1 MIRQN
6 RKWLHIR
13 VKFAVLFFNSRHDI
27 CYSFFAM
34 SEILSLY
41 NQENHS
47 PVLSTSEVGQ
57 RGEELA
63 ARFLERLDYRLVL
76 ANYKVPIGRNR
87 LGATVTGEIDL
98 IALFEDVLCFVEVKT
113 RSSDEFASPLAA
125 VDLRKQ
131 RQIIRTAKVYRKI
144 FRLNTIKFR
153 YDVVSIVL
161 GTDSRPKIELFKG
174 FWNENKFRKKVWFE
188 EF

>member
-1 MIRQN
+1 
-6 RKWLHIR
+6 
-13 VKFAVLFFNSRHDI
+13 
-27 CYSFFAM
+27 M
-34 SEILSLY
+34 SEILSLS
-41 NQENHS
+41 NQNNHS
-47 PVLSTSEVGQ
+47 PLLSSSRVGQ
-57 RGEELA
+57 IGEELA
-63 ARFLERLDYRLVL
+63 ARFLEKKGYRLVL

-98 IALFEDVLCFVEVKT
+98 IALVGDVLCFVEVKT

-144 FRLNTIKFR
+144 FRLNPMKFR

-161 GTDSRPKIELFKG
+161 DNHSRPKIELFKG
-174 FWNENKFRKKVWFE
+174 FWTEDKFRKKVWFE
-188 EF
+188 DF